1 MQVKIIKFVLSL
13 KKEKHVT
20 DLGIPGREEKKKKT
34 QTALGGLKIV
44 KYMNSL
50 LMHFDLG
57 MQRSHFILKN
67 ILMLK

>member
-13 KKEKHVT
+13 KKKEHVT
-20 DLGIPGREEKKKKT
+20 DLGIPGREREKKNE
-34 QTALGGLKIV
+34 TALSGLKIV

-57 MQRSHFILKN
+57 MQRSHFILKS

>member
-1 MQVKIIKFVLSL
+1 MSL
-13 KKEKHVT
+13 TWESQ
-20 DLGIPGREEKKKKT
+20 EERKKKKT

>member
-1 MQVKIIKFVLSL
+1 MSL
-13 KKEKHVT
+13 TWESQEERKKN
-20 DLGIPGREEKKKKT
+20 KKQKKTPNT

>member
-1 MQVKIIKFVLSL
+1 MKIIKFVLSL
-13 KKEKHVT
+13 KKKEHVT
-20 DLGIPGREEKKKKT
+20 DLGIPGREREKKKKNE
-34 QTALGGLKIV
+34 TALSGLKIV

>member
-1 MQVKIIKFVLSL
+1 MSL
-13 KKEKHVT
+13 TWESQEE
-20 DLGIPGREEKKKKT
+20 REKKKKNE
-34 QTALGGLKIV
+34 TALSGLKIV

-57 MQRSHFILKN
+57 MQRSHFILKS